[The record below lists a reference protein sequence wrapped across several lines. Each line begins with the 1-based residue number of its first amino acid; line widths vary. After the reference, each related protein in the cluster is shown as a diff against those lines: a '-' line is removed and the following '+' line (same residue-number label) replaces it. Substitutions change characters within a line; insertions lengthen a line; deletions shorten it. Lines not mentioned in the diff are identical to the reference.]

1 MWHQTR
7 EKILVLVFLFF
18 FVYAGYGE
26 TYVSGDVSGV
36 WEASGSPYYVTGEL
50 HVPTD
55 DSLRIMP
62 GCSVIFQGHYKFC
75 VDSSAV
81 LKAIGTETDSIIF
94 TAENT
99 VSGWWGIRFIHS
111 SEACTLEYCRIQYG
125 RALGDEDDIH
135 GGGIYCDHS
144 NPYIS
149 KNTITQNLAEWGG
162 GGIYCCY
169 SEPVITGNTISN
181 NSAYWYGGGI
191 YLSDSNPKI
200 FGNKIDSNDVSG
212 GSAEGGGIYLWN
224 SNPEM
229 TNNVIANNIASGE
242 NSKGGGI
249 CSSSS
254 NPIILNNDIVGN
266 RVMSS
271 GHHSAGGGL
280 YCATSEPVLIN
291 SVFSEN
297 SASAGNEIYLF
308 FWSTPSRVF
317 ISHCNI
323 NPEGC
328 FIESGGEIIW
338 GDGNINEDP
347 MFVSPADFHLQ
358 SGSPCIDAGA
368 ESVYVALWDTTIFAP
383 TIDFEGGIRPW
394 EEGWDIG
401 ADEYGTSAIQQH
413 RQGIPKSLLINVY
426 PNPFNSAC
434 RISAPPGATVEIFNI
449 LGNLVWSHT
458 TAPSG
463 SSETVWTPDKSTG
476 SGVYLVR
483 ATAGKQSATRK
494 ILYLK

>member
-1 MWHQTR
+1 MR

-55 DSLRIMP
+55 DRLRIMP
-62 GCSVIFQGHYKFC
+62 GCSVIFQGHYKFR
-75 VDSSAV
+75 VDSNAV

-94 TAENT
+94 TAENI

-111 SEACTLEYCRIQYG
+111 SEACTLRYCRIQYG
-125 RALGDEDDIH
+125 KALGDEDDTY

-149 KNTITQNLAEWGG
+149 KNTITQNLAEWG
-162 GGIYCCY
+162 
-169 SEPVITGNTISN
+169 
-181 NSAYWYGGGI
+181 A
-191 YLSDSNPKI
+191 
-200 FGNKIDSNDVSG
+200 
-212 GSAEGGGIYLWN
+212 
-224 SNPEM
+224 
-229 TNNVIANNIASGE
+229 
-242 NSKGGGI
+242 
-249 CSSSS
+249 
-254 NPIILNNDIVGN
+254 
-266 RVMSS
+266 
-271 GHHSAGGGL
+271 
-280 YCATSEPVLIN
+280 
-291 SVFSEN
+291 
-297 SASAGNEIYLF
+297 
-308 FWSTPSRVF
+308 
-317 ISHCNI
+317 
-323 NPEGC
+323 
-328 FIESGGEIIW
+328 
-338 GDGNINEDP
+338 
-347 MFVSPADFHLQ
+347 
-358 SGSPCIDAGA
+358 
-368 ESVYVALWDTTIFAP
+368 
-383 TIDFEGGIRPW
+383 
-394 EEGWDIG
+394 
-401 ADEYGTSAIQQH
+401 SAIQQH

-434 RISAPPGATVEIFNI
+434 RVSAPPGATVEIFNI

-463 SSETVWTPDKSTG
+463 SSEMVWTPDKSTG